1 MNVTENTE
9 MYAFFELQRKRV
21 EELNKEACQALAEVF
36 RKYGC
41 PNLDLNSI
49 HDLVISVSIL
59 HSYGYETPQQIHE
72 LMYRLGEKIKF

>member
-1 MNVTENTE
+1 MNATENTE

-36 RKYGC
+36 TKYGY
-41 PNLDLNSI
+41 LDLDSNSI
-49 HDLVISVSIL
+49 HDLVVSVSIL

-72 LMYRLGEKIKF
+72 LMYRLENKIKF